1 MPPRLSGG
9 SSNEKL
15 LMAGGVFTD
24 GLPNIQTVRDK
35 EVPGFLCC
43 DLPKPVGFVAS
54 DVLIE
59 QAEAMSGRL
68 EATEVMVL
76 SGLRMA
82 LAVRRSRM
90 AELERRLMEGG
101 PMRIA
106 TSYPRTAQLIG
117 RRYGFNFA
125 KITAVGGQTETVA
138 NLLPQ
143 TVDAVVDIVKSGRSM
158 ERKGLVRLRDN
169 LLPLSLFLLR
179 PVRQ

>member
-1 MPPRLSGG
+1 
-9 SSNEKL
+9 
-15 LMAGGVFTD
+15 MAGGVFTG

-35 EVPGFLCC
+35 DLPGFLCFN
-43 DLPKPVGFVAS
+43 LPRPVGFVAS

-68 EATEVMVL
+68 EATEVMAL

-82 LAVRRSRM
+82 LAVRRSRRAEIEQQLM
-90 AELERRLMEGG
+90 AGG

-106 TSYPRTAQLIG
+106 TSYPRTARLIG
-117 RRYGFNFA
+117 QRYGFNFA
-125 KITAVGGQTETVA
+125 KITGVGGQTETVA

-143 TVDAVVDIVKSGRSM
+143 SIDGVVDIVRTGRSM
-158 ERKGLVRLRDN
+158 ERKGLIVLRDQ

-179 PVRQ
+179 PVQQ